1 MKKTLYIAA
10 AAFSL
15 LAVSCAKELEGNK
28 ISGGII
34 AHASLQPVEATKAVG
49 QYSYNIVWETN
60 DKIAVLDNANN
71 KASFSLKE
79 GVGSTTGTFK
89 QDGTD
94 DLTAPLTAYY
104 PASVVT
110 DGNALVWPATQTD
123 VKNITNV
130 PMTASSSAATG
141 NVNFAFKHLGAVLQL
156 VLTAKDGEINVKR
169 IDITADQNLS
179 GEFTVQDGTAVMPA
193 KQGETPATS
202 ITTGD
207 ISSQSIKLTAKATYL
222 NFAVPAGSFTNYRIV
237 VTDTDDNT
245 YSLTAPSLSI
255 QRAMVNK
262 LPAALNAGV
271 LFVNGHKVTV
281 KLADDVASHDIMTE
295 VYVDGITVKIDA
307 FSRTGKGISCGIAGN
322 AACNKT
328 KTDNFYTFTISDIT
342 SDVTAKIGYQLVKN
356 ISFNKTNV
364 NLPKGWVSHV
374 LTATASPDDAVNKAV
389 NWSSEPTDIVTV
401 DENGTLTAVKEGEA
415 TITATAADG
424 SGVTAT
430 CTVNVSP
437 PIEGSLSHE
446 FSVSASLKV
455 HFSKGNLYVSRPNFS
470 STDWIRH
477 FYDEQYQYNS
487 LSTGN
492 SRTATA
498 EDTEIDLFTWG
509 YNADNLRDPIGQ
521 NYVGGHNEDGEIL
534 DEYEDWGFSFGG
546 PELTWRTLTS
556 AEWKYLFNK
565 DNDYGTNNRSG
576 KYKYGVTVCGKTNCV
591 VLLPDDWQWG
601 QNGVGDTW
609 QNKDNV
615 IEYSEETIIKW
626 SAMEAAGAV
635 CLPAAGRRNGSN
647 VSIVGDSGFYWSS
660 TAHDSS
666 RAYDVYFD
674 SGDVSPDYYEA
685 RSFGF
690 SVRLITESK

>member
-28 ISGGII
+28 IIGGII

-79 GVGSTTGTFK
+79 GVGSTTGTF
-89 QDGTD
+89 QQVGTD

-110 DGNALVWPATQTD
+110 EGKTFEWPAIQTD

-130 PMTASSSAATG
+130 PMTASSSTATG

-222 NFAVPAGSFTNYRIV
+222 NFAVPAGDFSNYKIT
-237 VTDTDDNT
+237 VTDKDDNT
-245 YSLTAPSLSI
+245 YSLTAQNLSI

-271 LFVNGHKVTV
+271 LFVSGHKVTV
-281 KLADDVASHDIMTE
+281 KIAEGVAPHDIMTE
-295 VYVDGITVKIDA
+295 VYVDGIAVKIDA
-307 FSRTGKGISCGIAGN
+307 FSRTGKGISCGITGT

-342 SDVTAKIGYQLVKN
+342 SDVTAKIGYQLVES
-356 ISFNKTNV
+356 ISLNKTYV

-374 LTATASPDDAVNKAV
+374 HTATVSPDDAANKAV
-389 NWSSEPTDIVTV
+389 IWSSNHTDIATI
-401 DENGTLTAVKEGEA
+401 DEDGTLTAVEDGEA
-415 TITATAADG
+415 IITATAADG

-446 FSVSASLKV
+446 FSVSASKKV
-455 HFSKGNLYVSRPNFS
+455 HFSKGNLYFKRTS
-470 STDWIRH
+470 SGASDWSPY

-487 LSTGN
+487 LSTGY

-498 EDTEIDLFTWG
+498 DDTEIDLFTWG
-509 YNADNLRDPIGQ
+509 YKATESIVPDGNASDNVSRTSGNLSQ
-521 NYVGGHNEDGEIL
+521 T
-534 DEYEDWGFSFGG
+534 EDWGSQIGDG
-546 PELTWRTLTS
+546 NTWRTLTS
-556 AEWKYLFNK
+556 AEWQYLFSYDGSSSGGQNY
-565 DNDYGTNNRSG
+565 DNDTRRG
-576 KYKYGVTVCGKTNCV
+576 KYKYGVTVCGEANCLV
-591 VLLPDDWQWG
+591 IAPDGWNLTTHPLQSSYG
-601 QNGVGDTW
+601 TESSEGNPMTW
-609 QNKDNV
+609 EQ
-615 IEYSEETIIKW
+615 
-626 SAMEAAGAV
+626 AEAKGLV
-635 CLPAAGRRNGSN
+635 CLPAAGARDGSG
-647 VSIVGDSGFYWSS
+647 VYYVGVYGYYWSS
-660 TAHDSS
+660 TANVED
-666 RAYDVYFD
+666 RACRVYFNSYD
-674 SGDVSPDYYEA
+674 FFPDYNDYRE
-685 RSFGF
+685 FGF
-690 SVRLITESK
+690 SVRLITECQ

>member
-15 LAVSCAKELEGNK
+15 LAVSCAKELEGT
-28 ISGGII
+28 GTGEGII
-34 AHASLQPVEATKAVG
+34 AHASLQPVEATKAIG

-110 DGNALVWPATQTD
+110 DGNSLVWPATQTD

-222 NFAVPAGSFTNYRIV
+222 NFAVPAGNFTNYRIS
-237 VTDTDDNT
+237 VTGTDDNT
-245 YSLTAPSLSI
+245 YSLKAPSLSI

-262 LPAALNAGV
+262 LPAALNAEV

-281 KLADDVASHDIMTE
+281 KLADDIAPHDIMTE

-307 FSRTGKGISCGIAGN
+307 FSRTGKGISCGITGTAV
-322 AACNKT
+322 CNKT
-328 KTDNFYTFTISDIT
+328 KTDNFYTFTISDNT
-342 SDVTAKIGYQLVKN
+342 SDVTAKIGYQLVES
-356 ISFNKTNV
+356 ISLNKTYV
-364 NLPKGWVSHV
+364 QLPKGWVSHV
-374 LTATASPDDAVNKAV
+374 LTATASPDDAANKAV
-389 NWSSEPTDIVTV
+389 IWSSNHTDIATV
-401 DENGTLTAVKEGEA
+401 DEDGTLTAVEDGEA
-415 TITATAADG
+415 IITATAADG

-446 FSVSASLKV
+446 FSVSASKKV
-455 HFSKGNLYVSRPNFS
+455 HFSKGNLYFKRTS
-470 STDWIRH
+470 SGASDWSPY

-487 LSTGN
+487 LSTGS

-498 EDTEIDLFTWG
+498 DDTEIDLFTWG
-509 YNADNLRDPIGQ
+509 YDATNSIDPDGKE
-521 NYVGGHNEDGEIL
+521 YVSGHDTDGESF
-534 DEYEDWGFSFGG
+534 DSTEDWGTQIGDG
-546 PELTWRTLTS
+546 NTWRTLTKD
-556 AEWKYLFNK
+556 EWCFLFAYDPKTYSFIMASPRYNL
-565 DNDYGTNNRSG
+565 
-576 KYKYGVTVCGKTNCV
+576 YKTGVTVCGKANCLV
-591 VLLPDDWQWG
+591 IAPDGWNLTTHPLQSSYG
-601 QNGVGDTW
+601 T
-609 QNKDNV
+609 
-615 IEYSEETIIKW
+615 EYSEGNPMTWEQ
-626 SAMEAAGAV
+626 AEAKGLV
-635 CLPAAGRRNGSN
+635 CLPAAGARDGSG
-647 VSIVGDSGFYWSS
+647 VYYVGDYGIYWSS
-660 TAHDSS
+660 TAHGSNIACS
-666 RAYDVYFD
+666 LYFNSYDFL
-674 SGDVSPDYYEA
+674 PDHNDYRE
-685 RSFGF
+685 FGF